1 MESIS
6 DCDFFSTLNARVIPK
21 KVNAAEIMNPAR
33 FISNT
38 KEIMEPTTI
47 RKATKSDLA
56 ITEPSLAP
64 SGVAIFPRRIC
75 MINKIDKPSRKYP
88 TI

>member
-1 MESIS
+1 MEIIS

-38 KEIMEPTTI
+38 KDIMEPTTI
-47 RKATKSDLA
+47 RKARLVSHKTTKEMSKSELA
-56 ITEPSLAP
+56 KASSLLTPFFITALP
-64 SGVAIFPRRIC
+64 V
-75 MINKIDKPSRKYP
+75 
-88 TI
+88 